1 MIVVESSMNKLF
13 RNTGKFVKKYFWKKE
28 RLLILQNTE
37 KQRTLLVKDLKK
49 ILIKRKYVKNNH
61 YNNKSKNPKYKK
73 CLEAK
78 YQNGNFKACNL
89 EEVLEL

>member
-37 KQRTLLVKDLKK
+37 KQQTLLVKDLKK

-61 YNNKSKNPKYKK
+61 NNNKSKNPKNKQ

-78 YQNGNFKACNL
+78 YQNGNFKVCSL
-89 EEVLEL
+89 EEV